1 MGAIRGMA
9 KEAGREMR
17 EMRRRT
23 GCGFLPEVMSF
34 MGKDLEREIG
44 SKTRDFY
51 EFVLPPVDMQKKEGG
66 IQLTIDMPGFQK
78 DQISLKLDGH
88 IMSVSA
94 RREPSEEKDFLY
106 VQRPNVVEKR
116 IRLPAHIRRGEEP
129 ECPAVLKDGVLVVT
143 IPIPDSGKNIS
154 IE

>member
-1 MGAIRGMA
+1 MGAIKGMA
-9 KEAGREMR
+9 REAGREMR
-17 EMRRRT
+17 KRT

-44 SKTRDFY
+44 SKTKDFY
-51 EFVLPPVDMQKKEGG
+51 EFVLPPVDMQKKEGS

-106 VQRPNVVEKR
+106 AQRPNVVEKR